1 MEEKNEITREELDS
15 FYEETIKGVSRGD
28 VVKGKIVAVTDKEVM
43 VDIGYKAEGIVP
55 LAEFEE
61 PPQVGDE
68 IDVYVKKLS
77 HAGEGPLLSKKEADR
92 IKAWESLRESFKKG
106 TPVKGK
112 VVRRI
117 KGGFRVDVG
126 GIEAFLP
133 MSQADVKPIKH
144 PEELVNKIYEFKIL
158 DLNERSGNVILSRKQ
173 LLEEEEAKEKEA
185 FWKRIKVGK
194 VVEGKVKS
202 LTTYGAFVDLG
213 VVDGLLHINDMSWRK
228 IKHPSDVVEKGQRV
242 WVKVLD
248 FDREKE
254 RVSLGMKQLTPDP
267 WEKAE
272 EKYPPGTKVKGK
284 VTGVVNYGAFVEVEE
299 GLEGLIHISEFSW
312 SRRIKHPSD
321 VLKEGD
327 QVECVVINIDKDNR
341 RLSLSL
347 KQLKPDPWQTVE
359 EQFPVGKVVEAV
371 VTRIY
376 PDRALVELAE
386 GVEGVLRTEDL
397 SWDRRV
403 RHPGDL
409 FNSGDKIEVKV
420 LEVDTKRRKVR
431 VGFKQ
436 TKPDPW
442 DEFLKTYTEGDNV
455 RGTVSSITDFGV
467 FLEIMDGVEG
477 LIHISQ
483 LDEKR
488 VSNPRDIVKEG
499 DTISAKIIKID
510 PAARRV
516 SLSVKEF
523 KKAQE
528 AEEAG
533 KFMDNQSPGKG
544 FLKLGEIL
552 GKMINREEK

>member
-1 MEEKNEITREELDS
+1 MEEKNEITQEELNS

-28 VVKGKIVAVTDKEVM
+28 VVKGKVVAVTDKEAM
-43 VDIGYKAEGIVP
+43 VDIGYKAEGTVP

-68 IDVYVKKLS
+68 LDVYVRSLS
-77 HAGEGPLLSKKEADR
+77 HAGEGPLLSKKEAER
-92 IKAWESLRESFKKG
+92 IRAWENLRESLEKG

-126 GIEAFLP
+126 GVEAFLP
-133 MSQADVKPIKH
+133 MSQADGKPVKR
-144 PEELVNKIYEFKIL
+144 PEELVSKVYEFKVL
-158 DLNERSGNVILSRKQ
+158 DFNERSSNVILSRRQ
-173 LLEEEEAKEKEA
+173 LLEEEEAREKEA
-185 FWKRIKVGK
+185 FWERMKAGK
-194 VVEGKVKS
+194 VFEGKVKS

-213 VVDGLLHINDMSWRK
+213 VVDGLLHINDISWRK
-228 IKHPSDVVEKGQRV
+228 IKHPSDGVDKGQRV

-254 RVSLGMKQLTPDP
+254 KVSLGMKQLTPDP

-272 EKYPPGTKVKGK
+272 EKYPLGTKVKGK
-284 VTGVVNYGAFVEVEE
+284 VTGVVDYGAFVEVEE

-312 SRRIKHPSD
+312 SRRIKHPSE

-327 QVECVVINIDKDNR
+327 EVECVVTNVDRDGR

-347 KQLKPDPWQTVE
+347 KQVEPDPWQTVE
-359 EQFPVGKVVEAV
+359 ELFPVGKMVEAV
-371 VTRIY
+371 VTRVY

-386 GVEGVLRTEDL
+386 GVEGVLRSEDL
-397 SWDRRV
+397 SWDKRV

-409 FNSGDKIEVKV
+409 FQRRDKIEAKI
-420 LEVDTKRRKVR
+420 LWVDPERRKVR

-442 DEFLKTYTEGDNV
+442 DEFLKTYAEGDNV
-455 RGTVSSITDFGV
+455 RGNVSSVTDFGV
-467 FLEIMDGVEG
+467 FLEIMSGVEG
-477 LIHISQ
+477 LIHVSQ
-483 LDEKR
+483 LDEKK
-488 VSNPRDIVKEG
+488 VKDPREIVKEG
-499 DTISAKIIKID
+499 DTISAKIVKID
-510 PAARRV
+510 PAARRI
-516 SLSVKEF
+516 SLSVREF
-523 KKAQE
+523 KRAQE
-528 AEEAG
+528 VEETG
-533 KFMDNQSPGKG
+533 RFMDTQSQGEG

-552 GKMINREEK
+552 GKMINKENK

>member
-1 MEEKNEITREELDS
+1 MEEKNEITQEELNS

-28 VVKGKIVAVTDKEVM
+28 VVKGKVVAVTDKEAM
-43 VDIGYKAEGIVP
+43 VDIGYKAEGTVP
-55 LAEFEE
+55 LTEFDE

-68 IDVYVKKLS
+68 MDVYVRSLS
-77 HAGEGPLLSKKEADR
+77 HAGEGPLLSKKEAER
-92 IKAWESLRESFKKG
+92 IRAWENLRESLEKG

-126 GIEAFLP
+126 GVEAFLP
-133 MSQADVKPIKH
+133 MSQADGKPVKH
-144 PEELVNKIYEFKIL
+144 PEGLVNKVYEFKVL
-158 DLNERSGNVILSRKQ
+158 DLNEKSSNVILSRRQ
-173 LLEEEEAKEKEA
+173 LLEEEEAREKEA
-185 FWKRIKVGK
+185 FWERMKVGK
-194 VVEGKVKS
+194 VFEGKVKS

-248 FDREKE
+248 FDREKG

-272 EKYPPGTKVKGK
+272 EKYPLGTKVKGK
-284 VTGVVNYGAFVEVEE
+284 VTGVVDYGAFVEVEE

-312 SRRIKHPSD
+312 SRRIKHPSE

-327 QVECVVINIDKDNR
+327 EVECVVINMDRDGR
-341 RLSLSL
+341 RFSLSL
-347 KQLKPDPWQTVE
+347 KQVEPDPWQTVE
-359 EQFPVGKVVEAV
+359 ELFPVGKVLEAV
-371 VTRIY
+371 VTRVY

-386 GVEGVLRTEDL
+386 GVEGVLRSEDL

-409 FNSGDKIEVKV
+409 FQRGDKVEVKI
-420 LEVDTKRRKVR
+420 LGVDTERRKVR

-455 RGTVSSITDFGV
+455 RGSVSSITDFGV
-467 FLEIMDGVEG
+467 FLEIMSGVEG

-488 VSNPRDIVKEG
+488 VKNPRDIVKEG
-499 DTISAKIIKID
+499 DAISAKIVKID
-510 PAARRV
+510 PAARRI
-516 SLSVKEF
+516 SLSVREF
-523 KKAQE
+523 KRAQE
-528 AEEAG
+528 VEETG
-533 KFMDNQSPGKG
+533 KFMDNQSPGEG

-552 GKMINREEK
+552 GKMINKEKK